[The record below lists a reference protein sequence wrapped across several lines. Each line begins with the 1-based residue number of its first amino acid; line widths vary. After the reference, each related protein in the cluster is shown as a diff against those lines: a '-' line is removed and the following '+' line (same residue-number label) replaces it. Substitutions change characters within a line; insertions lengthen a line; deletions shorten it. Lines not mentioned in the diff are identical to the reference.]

1 MEIEI
6 SAKQPFSLRSVVFS
20 HGWIRLLPFEED
32 EEAGGFKYVLR
43 LDGGRVVGIR
53 VRQASSGVL
62 VETDDLI
69 GGDERAQIVR
79 DVTWMLGLDLDFSA
93 FYAVARTEPKLA
105 HVEAEAKGRI
115 LRSPTLFED
124 TVKTMLTTNTAWS
137 GTKRMVKALVEN
149 LGEPSPDEPGR
160 RAFPTPGQL
169 ADADEKTLRNDIKL
183 GYRAPY
189 VLELAQKVASGDLD
203 LETLRASD
211 LPTQELYKRL
221 LDIKGIGAYAAAN
234 LLMILG
240 RYDFIPIDSWAV
252 KTVSQEFH
260 NGQPVGKADVE
271 AAFERWGAWKGLAF
285 WFWDYE

>member
-93 FYAVARTEPKLA
+93 FYAVARAEPKLA
-105 HVEAEAKGRI
+105 HVETEAKGRI